1 MLPWK
6 SKTQTKTTCEES
18 RKHPEES
25 KILLPQFWL
34 ANKKKKIF
42 HYLLIHHYIMVSI
55 YLVMADFLNI
65 TEILLVNKST
75 GNHGNGNVLAREMK
89 I

>member
-1 MLPWK
+1 MKKVENIQRKVKFYYPNFGW
-6 SKTQTKTTCEES
+6 QT
-18 RKHPEES
+18 
-25 KILLPQFWL
+25 
-34 ANKKKKIF
+34 KKKKIF